1 MDDFRTTLGSLAAG
15 TADMA
20 AVRTALSALLST
32 DPARIPEIAA
42 LLEDRHRDGRLSR
55 EAFLELTTQLR
66 AASQALP
73 ANIADIAD
81 DRTRLRTAPV
91 PVAQADAME
100 TLLRPAPGE
109 RSGPR
114 TPSMGSGWSHP
125 ETWEHTRPLRPGDV
139 VKERFVLE
147 DIIGVG
153 GMGVVFRARDMRKEE
168 AQDRHPYAALKVLN
182 EDFKRHPESL
192 KALQREARKAQNL
205 AHPNIV
211 TVYDFDRDGSNVYIV
226 MELLEGEPLDKL
238 IGSFGGRGLGIDKA
252 LPIISALCNA
262 LAYAHQH
269 NVVHSDFKPANAF
282 VTRSGAIKV
291 FDFGIARAAR
301 FKADAGA
308 SAEVEASGVTLFDAG
323 TLGALTPTYASC
335 EMLEGLDPDPRDDVY
350 ALGCVA
356 YELLTGVH
364 PFQRRTAVQAR
375 DAKLVPKP
383 VPGLTG
389 RQWRALRSALSFE
402 RETRAPGAAAF
413 LQGMLP
419 QKRSPAW
426 WVGAAA
432 LLVVAAAAALQLPG
446 YLQSRRADALAV
458 RMGGSAAEVGAAL
471 PEFTKLPG
479 PLRARLLLDEKVR
492 AAILGYFREG
502 IAVAFD
508 VKQQRYDYPRAALR
522 LEELAQLLPDSQ
534 AVAQIGAD
542 LEQRRNDEIR
552 RQSDLLDNYLRQGWL
567 VDQQN
572 PANVRSL
579 LAIVAQI
586 DPKHPLLG
594 DPRLPLAYAEQAQLA
609 LRRADSTL
617 AQALVAAGLGVAPRD
632 ATLRDLDDRI
642 ARELAAR
649 AQEAKLAEVRRLA
662 AEKLAVADDIA
673 QFDAVHDDLSLLIA
687 TEPRDAGLLRAQAR
701 LQSLLDRDLA
711 ALVAKPALDD
721 AQALLARHA
730 DLVPAAFVA
739 RQRAILVTA
748 YAGSKVSA
756 STRDAALAQVTRDL
770 DALLGEA
777 AGGDAQDGRIHR
789 QLAMLAAYLAP
800 NDAYMQ
806 EATGRAA
813 TLHLQAA
820 TTRLDEGRLSEA
832 EHLLQ
837 LAEGYG
843 TQLPQVG
850 AARMR
855 LATLRAE
862 QGARDLEQKRVA
874 EIEAR
879 KQKFQDQATANDVNA
894 AAETLR
900 SLRASLPAT
909 DPFLLSAPKNLAS
922 SHVRLAEAA
931 VRDNHLDV
939 ADKALASALELD
951 ATNARAIALRT
962 EIARQLTARVA
973 PPTATVA
980 TSPVP
985 QATPPAASTAPTSA
999 ATPTASTP
1007 TSTPT
1012 PPAPQ
1017 SAEAPASLV
1026 AVKATTPGTAASS
1039 TSADTATGTACNA
1052 SLAGYGKRSRG
1063 ICYDALPGGRG
1074 PELVVVP
1081 AGDGIAAPF
1090 AIGRFEISGADYAL
1104 YCSQSGRCSASGQA
1118 GLPLT
1123 GISVAEAQQYA
1134 QWLSTSTGF
1143 TYRLPTDGEWVHAA
1157 NAPGSATDRDYN
1169 CVVELNGQKIRGF
1182 GLVAV
1187 REGQSNGWGLLN
1199 LFGNARE
1206 WVKSAQGWS
1215 ARGGAYSD
1223 AISQC
1228 NAGATQAS
1236 AGTADAVT
1244 GLRLVRELR

>member
-1 MDDFRTTLGSLAAG
+1 
-15 TADMA
+15 
-20 AVRTALSALLST
+20 
-32 DPARIPEIAA
+32 
-42 LLEDRHRDGRLSR
+42 
-55 EAFLELTTQLR
+55 
-66 AASQALP
+66 
-73 ANIADIAD
+73 
-81 DRTRLRTAPV
+81 
-91 PVAQADAME
+91 
-100 TLLRPAPGE
+100 
-109 RSGPR
+109 
-114 TPSMGSGWSHP
+114 
-125 ETWEHTRPLRPGDV
+125 
-139 VKERFVLE
+139 
-147 DIIGVG
+147 
-153 GMGVVFRARDMRKEE
+153 
-168 AQDRHPYAALKVLN
+168 
-182 EDFKRHPESL
+182 
-192 KALQREARKAQNL
+192 
-205 AHPNIV
+205 
-211 TVYDFDRDGSNVYIV
+211 
-226 MELLEGEPLDKL
+226 
-238 IGSFGGRGLGIDKA
+238 
-252 LPIISALCNA
+252 
-262 LAYAHQH
+262 
-269 NVVHSDFKPANAF
+269 
-282 VTRSGAIKV
+282 
-291 FDFGIARAAR
+291 
-301 FKADAGA
+301 
-308 SAEVEASGVTLFDAG
+308 
-323 TLGALTPTYASC
+323 
-335 EMLEGLDPDPRDDVY
+335 
-350 ALGCVA
+350 
-356 YELLTGVH
+356 
-364 PFQRRTAVQAR
+364 VQAR

-402 RETRAPGAAAF
+402 RETRAAGAAAF

-432 LLVVAAAAALQLPG
+432 LLLVAAAAALQLPG
-446 YLQSRRADALAV
+446 YLQSRRADALAA

-502 IAVAFD
+502 IAAAFD

-522 LEELAQLLPDSQ
+522 LKELAQLLPDSQ

-542 LEQRRNDEIR
+542 LEQGRNDEIR
-552 RQSDLLDNYLRQGWL
+552 RQSDLLDNDLRQGWL

-572 PANVRSL
+572 PANVRSV

-586 DPKHPLLG
+586 DPKHPLLA
-594 DPRLPLAYAEQAQLA
+594 DPRLPSAYAEQAQLA

-617 AQALVAAGLGVAPRD
+617 AQALVAAGLGVAPQD

-642 ARELAAR
+642 GRELAAH
-649 AQEAKLAEVRRLA
+649 AQDAKLAEVRRLA

-673 QFDAVHDDLSLLIA
+673 QFDAVHEDLALLNA
-687 TEPRDAGLLRAQAR
+687 AEPRDAGLLRAQAR
-701 LQSLLDRDLA
+701 LQVLLDRDLA
-711 ALVAKPALDD
+711 ALVAKSALDD

-739 RQRAILVTA
+739 KQRATLATA
-748 YAGSKVSA
+748 YAGGKVSTA
-756 STRDAALAQVTRDL
+756 TRDAALAQL
-770 DALLGEA
+770 EHEFDALLGEA
-777 AGGDAQDGRIHR
+777 ADGDVLDGRIHR
-789 QLAMLAAYLAP
+789 QLATLAAYLAP
-800 NDAYMQ
+800 NDASMQ
-806 EATGRAA
+806 DAARRAA
-813 TLHLQAA
+813 TKHLQAA

-837 LAEGYG
+837 LADGYG
-843 TQLPQVG
+843 TQLPQAA

-862 QGARDLEQKRVA
+862 QGARDQEQKRVA

-879 KQKFQDQATANDVNA
+879 KQKFQDQASANDVNA

-900 SLRASLPAT
+900 SLRANLPPT

-951 ATNARAIALRT
+951 AANARAIALRA
-962 EIARQLTARVA
+962 EIARQLTTRVA
-973 PPTATVA
+973 PPPATV
-980 TSPVP
+980 TPPPTVP
-985 QATPPAASTAPTSA
+985 QATPPVAPPASASPPASAPA
-999 ATPTASTP
+999 
-1007 TSTPT
+1007 STPT

-1017 SAEAPASLV
+1017 AAEAPASLV
-1026 AVKATTPGTAASS
+1026 AVKATVPGTAAAS
-1039 TSADTATGTACNA
+1039 TSADTAAGTACNA

-1063 ICYDALPGGRG
+1063 ICYDAVPGGRG

-1081 AGDGIAAPF
+1081 AGDGIAAPY

-1104 YCSQSGRCSASGQA
+1104 YCGQSGRCSAAGQA

-1134 QWLSTSTGF
+1134 QWLSNSTGF
-1143 TYRLPTDGEWVHAA
+1143 TYRLPTDAEWVHAA
-1157 NAPGSATDRDYN
+1157 NAPGTGTDRDYN

-1206 WVKSAQGWS
+1206 WVKSAQGWG

-1223 AISQC
+1223 PISQC

-1236 AGTADAVT
+1236 TGTADAVT